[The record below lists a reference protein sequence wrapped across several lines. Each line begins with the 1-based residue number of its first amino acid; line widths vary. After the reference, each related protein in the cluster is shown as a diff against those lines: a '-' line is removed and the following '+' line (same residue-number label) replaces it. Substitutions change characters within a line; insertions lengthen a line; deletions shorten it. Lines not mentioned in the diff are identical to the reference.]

1 MGVLMN
7 LIEVN
12 GCDQLKYNLQFV
24 AVNVLRPH
32 KHVKLPDMRCTHK

>member
-1 MGVLMN
+1 MN

-24 AVNVLRPH
+24 ALMCCGHTN
-32 KHVKLPDMRCTHK
+32 MRTALTDRISFD